1 MMLRTCS
8 VLTALAAAAT
18 LGVALAAAPQAGQ
31 SQAPPAAPAKPAPS
45 QKNYAPLLNA
55 PGQAWE
61 EKYIDVPFIGKT
73 NVYAPKQPT
82 KNVVLF
88 LSGDGGWELGVL
100 DMSRRIAPKGIV
112 IGLNFVTLRK
122 DTSDGSPCWMTSTML
137 DTIAHAAEKTLGLPD
152 YYPPVLVGYSSGATM
167 VYGALAQGPAGMF
180 AGGVSLGFCPD
191 LPSNRP
197 ACDVGDWKPTYEE
210 KKYTAWLPTTTD
222 VKRDW
227 YVLHGVQDE
236 TCPPAETEKF
246 LEGMAHA
253 HYVPIEGTGHGFGKP
268 QHWGPPFDEAIDKL
282 FALNGR

>member
-122 DTSDGSPCWMTSTML
+122 DTSDGSQGTQG
-137 DTIAHAAEKTLGLPD
+137 DQ
-152 YYPPVLVGYSSGATM
+152 SSGQRELLTFDE
-167 VYGALAQGPAGMF
+167 YGADIDAWQAKKD
-180 AGGVSLGFCPD
+180 SLSD
-191 LPSNRP
+191 LSEQMQMKVQMAMDSYQRAMSMLSNLM
-197 ACDVGDWKPTYEE
+197 
-210 KKYTAWLPTTTD
+210 KKISDTSSGIIQNL
-222 VKRDW
+222 K
-227 YVLHGVQDE
+227 
-236 TCPPAETEKF
+236 
-246 LEGMAHA
+246 
-253 HYVPIEGTGHGFGKP
+253 
-268 QHWGPPFDEAIDKL
+268 
-282 FALNGR
+282 